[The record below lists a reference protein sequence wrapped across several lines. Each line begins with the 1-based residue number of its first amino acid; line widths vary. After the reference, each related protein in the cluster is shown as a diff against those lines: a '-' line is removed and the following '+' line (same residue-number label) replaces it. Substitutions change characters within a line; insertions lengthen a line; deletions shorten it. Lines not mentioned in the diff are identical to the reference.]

1 MTSRARPH
9 TQGATSWLSKS
20 EFPGF
25 PGYVSQILYSILLI
39 PVPYGRGG
47 AREPVLNLVPGHDG
61 HGHIYGHG
69 YGHFLKEITKVVS
82 GQWSVPAD
90 SWAVRSVGQCLWS
103 VYTRFCYCGQGQWSE
118 VRETDRTTLLNLVCR
133 CRRLSFD
140 Y

>member
-1 MTSRARPH
+1 MCVLCIVH
-9 TQGATSWLSKS
+9 THSSTA
-20 EFPGF
+20 
-25 PGYVSQILYSILLI
+25 
-39 PVPYGRGG
+39 VPYGRGG

-103 VYTRFCYCGQGQWSE
+103 VYARFCYCGQGQWSE
-118 VRETDRTTLLNLVCR
+118 VRETDRTTLKFSAPVIRGMHSRAHIAFL
-133 CRRLSFD
+133 
-140 Y
+140 